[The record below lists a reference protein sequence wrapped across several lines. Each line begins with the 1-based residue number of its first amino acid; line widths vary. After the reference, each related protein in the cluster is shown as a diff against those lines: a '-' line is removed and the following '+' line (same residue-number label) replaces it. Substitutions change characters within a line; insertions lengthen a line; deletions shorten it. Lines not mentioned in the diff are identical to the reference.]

1 MESIDKLH
9 GTYEKKMAS
18 ISAKP
23 QVSSAVIKRLPRYHR
38 YLGELLREGKM
49 RISSAELSELM
60 GLTASQIRQ
69 DLNCFGGFGQQGYGY
84 NIRYLHG
91 KISELLG
98 VTDGFKA
105 VIVGAGNLGHALSTT
120 NMFERR
126 GVKRLALF
134 DIKEDVVN
142 TKIAGIPVYHIS
154 TLGEFC
160 KKEGIDIGVLTVPKE
175 AAYDVALTM
184 VNSGVTGLWN
194 FANME
199 LKIDN
204 PGVTVENIHLGD
216 SLLTLCYE
224 VKVLKDTALTQNG
237 DKSDE

>member
-1 MESIDKLH
+1 MESIDKVH
-9 GTYEKKMAS
+9 GTFEKKITS
-18 ISAKP
+18 KGP
-23 QVSSAVIKRLPRYHR
+23 QVSAAVIKRLPRYHR
-38 YLGELLREGKM
+38 YLGDLLREGKL

-105 VIVGAGNLGHALSTT
+105 VIVGAGNLGHALATT
-120 NMFERR
+120 HMFERR

-134 DIKEDVVN
+134 DVREDLVN
-142 TKIAGIPVYHIS
+142 TKIADIPVRHVS
-154 TLGEFC
+154 ELGEFC
-160 KKEGIDIGVLTVPKE
+160 KREGVDIGVLTVPKE
-175 AAYDVALTM
+175 AAEEVADIM
-184 VNSGVTGLWN
+184 VSSGVTGIWN

-199 LKIDN
+199 LKIDD
-204 PGVTVENIHLGD
+204 PDVTVENIHLGD
-216 SLLTLCYE
+216 SLLTLCYKI
-224 VKVLKDTALTQNG
+224 KVQKDAQG
-237 DKSDE
+237 AGAEEKEHE